1 METFVNFFLV
11 YTFMSRAE
19 IPIGKSNFLQNK
31 FLSHVY
37 RKTSYKK
44 KVWTNA
50 GSDQLNVHFV
60 KSKKNRLK
68 AGYPFGN
75 TNIQK
80 TSSCFLRF

>member
-1 METFVNFFLV
+1 
-11 YTFMSRAE
+11 MSRAE

-31 FLSHVY
+31 FFIACVSQNIVQ
-37 RKTSYKK
+37 K

-50 GSDQLNVHFV
+50 GSDQLNVYFV
-60 KSKKNRLK
+60 KSKKTLLK